1 MLERPADEHKEW
13 ERLDQTSAVNAPITA
28 SDLCDI
34 TRGLQEAAAATN
46 NLIAQ
51 QYIKLFDQFF
61 DYDVEA
67 LGTPMKAKMV
77 EVAMDDQHKMQIPL
91 IALVSPRGLALE
103 RMQVDLSV
111 RIQNTE
117 TTDASEN
124 LQRERFYV
132 TVGSQGKRNGDA
144 ARDPDEVQIRMQ
156 FQACEPPEALNRLI
170 EEYTSLITP
179 QRVSTP
185 AQPTIDSNEFIAA
198 ATVR

>member
-1 MLERPADEHKEW
+1 M
-13 ERLDQTSAVNAPITA
+13 TA

-61 DYDVEA
+61 DYDPDD

-77 EVAMDDQHKMQIPL
+77 EVALDAQHSMRIPL
-91 IALVSPRGLALE
+91 VSLVAPRGLALE

-111 RIQNTE
+111 RIQATE
-117 TTDASEN
+117 LATASHTLEN
-124 LQRERFYV
+124 GEIQSERFFV
-132 TVGSQGKRNGDA
+132 TVGSDKRSEQG
-144 ARDPDEVQIRMQ
+144 RDPNEIQISMQ
-156 FQACEPPEALNRLI
+156 FQACEPPEAINRLI
-170 EEYTSLITP
+170 EEYTNLISP
-179 QRVSTP
+179 YRPSP
-185 AQPTIDSNEFIAA
+185 ATVPEEEPTNEFIEA

>member
-1 MLERPADEHKEW
+1 M
-13 ERLDQTSAVNAPITA
+13 TS

-61 DYDVEA
+61 DYDPEA

-77 EVAMDDQHKMQIPL
+77 EVAMDEQHTLRVPL

-111 RIQNTE
+111 RVQG
-117 TTDASEN
+117 TDTVTAACKQAGDAN
-124 LQRERFYV
+124 PCARFQV
-132 TVGSQGKRNGDA
+132 TVGAHGRRGDT
-144 ARDPDEVQIRMQ
+144 RDPDEVQIRMQ
-156 FQACEPPEALNRLI
+156 FQACEPPEALARVI
-170 EEYTSLITP
+170 EEYTNLISP
-179 QRVSTP
+179 QRHTESP
-185 AQPTIDSNEFIAA
+185 LPCAPGHNEFIEA

>member
-1 MLERPADEHKEW
+1 M
-13 ERLDQTSAVNAPITA
+13 IA

-51 QYIKLFDQFF
+51 QYIQLFDQFF
-61 DYDVEA
+61 DYDPDA

-77 EVAMDDQHKMQIPL
+77 EVGMDDQHKMQIPL

-117 TTDASEN
+117 TGEGNAD
-124 LQRERFYV
+124 LPRERFYV
-132 TVGSQGKRNGDA
+132 TVGSQAKRQGDA

-170 EEYTSLITP
+170 EEYTNLISP
-179 QRVSTP
+179 QRLP
-185 AQPTIDSNEFIAA
+185 PPPQPTDDNNEFIEA